1 MILHKIVSHQEWLK
15 QRKALLAKEKELT
28 RLNDELTQQRQA
40 LPWVKIE
47 KDYLFETTSG
57 RQSLIAL
64 FNGKSQLIV
73 YHFMFDP
80 DWEKGCMSCS
90 FVADNFAGIVSHFKA
105 YDTAFAAISRAPL
118 SKILPFKKQMGWHFP
133 WHSSYKTDF
142 NRDFQVT
149 LDEEHMFYNFTPAE
163 ERPSFMRSRGEW
175 PGLSVFV
182 RNEDEV
188 FHTYSTYA
196 RGLDA
201 LLNTYQFLD
210 LTPLGRQEKLHAPV
224 GQKSASLRAARGEK
238 Q

>member
-1 MILHKIVSHQEWLK
+1 
-15 QRKALLAKEKELT
+15 
-28 RLNDELTQQRQA
+28 
-40 LPWVKIE
+40 
-47 KDYLFETTSG
+47 
-57 RQSLIAL
+57 
-64 FNGKSQLIV
+64 
-73 YHFMFDP
+73 
-80 DWEKGCMSCS
+80 
-90 FVADNFAGIVSHFKA
+90 
-105 YDTAFAAISRAPL
+105 
-118 SKILPFKKQMGWHFP
+118 
-133 WHSSYKTDF
+133 KTDF

-149 LDEEHMFYNFTPAE
+149 LDEEQMIYNFTPAE
-163 ERPSFMRSRGEW
+163 ERLSFMRSPGEW

-238 Q
+238 QTGSQSEVDCHHCG